1 MFDLCKMQNKR
12 WFLFGA
18 AATRFLDKYSEQS
31 SLISKLPQ
39 MMTACLALSK
49 FDGLGGETDLFS
61 HSADFWTWLG
71 QHTSQFTGNFVDREA
86 VEERGSLHT
95 TTARQQTQP
104 GSPVDFREMF
114 LHVQAS

>member
-1 MFDLCKMQNKR
+1 MQDADR
-12 WFLFGA
+12 RVFLFGA
-18 AATRFLDKYSEQS
+18 AATRFCDKYSEQS

-39 MMTACLALSK
+39 MMTACLAPSK
-49 FDGLGGETDLFS
+49 FDVLGGETDLFS
-61 HSADFWTWLG
+61 HSADFWTSLG

-104 GSPVDFREMF
+104 ASPVDFREMF